1 MGKYY
6 QIYNINTM
14 NFGIKDVFKS
24 QGFAVRK
31 ILLLINFKK
40 KLRAFSISK
49 KIISTSLVLIT
60 IVIMIIGNAI
70 LMGEYNQ
77 EQVVLKLTNIQ
88 EEIHQLNKIEIA
100 ALEQQMEWQN
110 YVIKNNENKLVDEKR
125 QKQDFYTTI
134 NNLNRIEHSLI
145 SLSENSSINI
155 DFPEIVTYEKIFL
168 KHQNNFESINK
179 VSTQEIT
186 NNFSDIFKNIKLLNE
201 FYENNFN
208 ITKIDFY
215 QSQVEKSIYLIIST
229 FLNLTLII
237 AFYTYINR
245 LIGLP
250 VEAAIKMTRLIAK
263 KSKLNFSSS
272 SSLKEI
278 LNEISQYIQ
287 TLEKNQAAHQALLSA
302 VPDLMLRISRNGD
315 YIDFNPP
322 KNFDLLVPN
331 RQLIGANIYNILPYS
346 VAEERMQYI
355 HKALAT
361 GKPQVYEYSISVGVN
376 NHDYEARIVVSG
388 ENEVLVIIRDITL
401 DKQAKQISTR
411 LAAIIEATP
420 EFVGTCDTDGKLL
433 YINHAGRNLLGI
445 SQEEDI
451 SNLDISQHYP
461 NWAKNIILKEGLPTA
476 INKGTWSGEAGFL
489 TRNQQEIPI
498 LFVLIAHKD
507 INNQVEFISYIAKD
521 ITEIKV
527 TQKSLQ
533 NHAQELGMALSEL
546 KEAESQLI
554 HKEKMSSLGQMV
566 AGIAHEFNNPIS
578 FIYGNV
584 KYANE
589 YIQNILD
596 LVKLY
601 KQEYPKSNPVI
612 QEKIKD
618 IDLEFLE
625 SDLPSMM
632 SSMQTGAER
641 IKSLVLSLR
650 NFARL
655 DEGELK
661 KVNLHEGIDNT
672 LLLLNHRIKHGV
684 GIIKNYGK
692 LPYVECF
699 PAQLNQV
706 FMHLL
711 NNAIDA
717 VTEKDYCLNKALDKL
732 IFINTSMVAN
742 NLIEVRIR
750 DNGSGIS
757 KAIQDKIF
765 DPFFTTKPVGK
776 ATGLGLAISYQIIQK
791 HQGSIRI
798 NSQSHQGCEF
808 VVSIPIEQQV

>member
-1 MGKYY
+1 MKKYY

-14 NFGIKDVFKS
+14 NFDIKDVFKS
-24 QGFAVRK
+24 PAFAVKK
-31 ILLLINFKK
+31 IPLLINFKK
-40 KLRAFSISK
+40 KLRAFSIYQ
-49 KIISTSLVLIT
+49 KIIYTSLVLIS

-70 LMGEYNQ
+70 LMDEYHQ
-77 EQVVLKLTNIQ
+77 QQAVLKLTNIQ
-88 EEIHQLNKIEIA
+88 EEIHQLNRIEIA
-100 ALEQQMEWQN
+100 VLEQQFQWQN
-110 YVIKNNENKLVDEKR
+110 YLMKNNENKLVDEKR

-145 SLSENSSINI
+145 SWSENSSINI
-155 DFPEIVTYEKIFL
+155 DFSEIVTYEKFFL
-168 KHQNNFESINK
+168 THQKNFKSINK
-179 VSTQEIT
+179 SSIKEIT
-186 NNFSDIFKNIKLLNE
+186 NNFSDIFKYIKILNE
-201 FYENNFN
+201 FYENNLS

-215 QSQVEKSIYLIIST
+215 QSQVEKSICLIICI

-263 KSKLNFSSS
+263 NAKLNFSSS

-302 VPDLMLRISRNGD
+302 VPDLMLRISKTGD
-315 YIDFNPP
+315 YLDFNPP

-331 RQLIGANIYNILPYS
+331 RQLIGQNIYNILPYS

-355 HKALAT
+355 HKALT
-361 GKPQVYEYSISVGVN
+361 TQEPQVYEYSIVVGAN

-388 ENEVLVIIRDITL
+388 IDEVLVIIRDITL

-420 EFVGTCDTDGKLL
+420 EFVGTCDKDGKLV

-451 SNLDISQHYP
+451 SNLDISQYYP
-461 NWAKNIILKEGLPTA
+461 NWVKNILLKEGLPTA
-476 INKGTWSGEAGFL
+476 INQGSWSGEAGFL
-489 TRNQQEIPI
+489 TRNQQEIPV
-498 LFVLIAHKD
+498 LFMLIAHKD
-507 INNQVEFISYIAKD
+507 IHNQVEFISYIARD

-533 NHAQELGMALSEL
+533 NQAKELGIALNEL
-546 KEAESQLI
+546 KETGTQLI

-584 KYANE
+584 KYVNE
-589 YIQNILD
+589 YIQNLLD

-601 KQEYPKSNPVI
+601 KQEYPKSNPAI

-618 IDLEFLE
+618 IDLDFLE

-632 SSMQTGAER
+632 LSMQTGAER

-655 DEGELK
+655 DEGEIK

-672 LLLLNHRIKHGV
+672 LLLLNHRLKHGID
-684 GIIKNYGK
+684 IIKNYGK

-706 FMHLL
+706 FLHLL

-717 VTEKDYCLNKALDKL
+717 VTEQDYCLNKALDKL
-732 IFINTSMVAN
+732 IFISTSIVKN
-742 NLIEVRIR
+742 NLIEVRIK
-750 DNGSGIS
+750 DNGGGIS
-757 KAIQDKIF
+757 NAIQDKIF

-808 VVSIPIEQQV
+808 VICIPIQQQV